1 MKKFSEMKPRNL
13 NLEKIVKE
21 FKALIQEFKDAETF
35 EAQDAVLKKVN
46 RYGDLLST
54 DMALISVRFT
64 VNTQDKKAKKMQDQL
79 DEISP
84 YISQVFNEFN
94 KELVNAKF
102 RKELEE
108 KYGSHLFNM
117 TENALKCFDPA
128 IIPELTE
135 INKGAKV
142 SFIL

>member
-21 FKALIQEFKDAETF
+21 FRALIEEFKNAETF
-35 EAQDAVLKKVN
+35 KEQDNALKKVN
-46 RYGDLLST
+46 RYGDFLAT
-54 DMALISVRFT
+54 DMSLISVRFT
-64 VNTQDKKAKKMQDQL
+64 VNTQDKKAKKMQDKL

-94 KELVNAKF
+94 KELVVAKF

-117 TENALKCFDPA
+117 TENALKCFDK
-128 IIPELTE
+128 IL
-135 INKGAKV
+135 V
-142 SFIL
+142 SEGKN